1 MKVLVID
8 DEEYVRLVLE
18 DALRQEG
25 CDVTTVAQGQAGIE
39 ALQKTSYDCVITD
52 LRMPGMDG
60 RQVLQW
66 VREHQPD
73 VDVFVLTGHGEVK
86 LAVEAMKAGAW
97 DFLVKETPFDGIQV
111 TAALTKLQ
119 AVRSLRQENLALRL
133 GAVSRHVPSVL
144 PGISPAWKKL
154 MESVEKIAMAQAPV
168 LIQGETGSGKELI
181 ARSLHQLSPRRDRPF
196 LAVNCGAVS
205 DHLLQSELFGHEKG
219 AFTGA
224 TAAKIGLIA
233 GADSGTLFLDEISEM
248 SGPMQV
254 SLLRVL
260 DRGEYRQVGGTR
272 TLTANVRFVAASNRN
287 LQELMLAGRFR
298 DDLLYR
304 INTVLLQVP
313 PLRERPEDIPR
324 LAEHFLQTFHR
335 SGTPTHHF
343 PPDALERMT
352 AYSWPGNVRELRNVV
367 QRLSLLAGEKGT
379 GPIGPE
385 ELAVVFPTTQLIR
398 DREDSTS
405 SGSLEQAEKEHIL
418 RVLKDHGGNK
428 TQTAKRL
435 QIDYKTL
442 LTKLRKYGVSE

>member
-18 DALRQEG
+18 DTLRQEG

-39 ALQKTSYDCVITD
+39 ALQTTRYDCVITD

-86 LAVEAMKAGAW
+86 SAVEAMKAGAW
-97 DFLVKETPFDGIQV
+97 DFVVKETPFDGIQV

-119 AVRSLRQENLALRL
+119 AVRDLRQENLALRL

-154 MESVEKIAMAQAPV
+154 METVEKIAMAQAPV

-205 DHLLQSELFGHEKG
+205 DHLHQSELFGHEKG

-224 TAAKIGLIA
+224 TAPKIGLIA
-233 GADSGTLFLDEISEM
+233 GADGGTLFLDEISEM

-304 INTVLLQVP
+304 LDTVLLRVP
-313 PLRERPEDIPR
+313 PLRERAEDIPR
-324 LAEHFLQTFHR
+324 LAEHFLRTFHR
-335 SGTPTHHF
+335 SGTPIQHLS
-343 PPDALERMT
+343 PDALERLA
-352 AYSWPGNVRELRNVV
+352 AYSWPGNVRELRNVI
-367 QRLSLLAGEKGT
+367 QRLSLLAGDKT
-379 GPIGPE
+379 SGPIGPD
-385 ELAVVFPTTQLIR
+385 ELAVVFPMTQLIR
-398 DREDSTS
+398 DREASTS
-405 SGSLEQAEKEHIL
+405 LGSLEQAEREHIL
-418 RVLKDHGGNK
+418 RVLNDHGGNK

-442 LTKLRKYGVSE
+442 LTKLRKYGVIE

>member
-18 DALRQEG
+18 DTLRQEG

-39 ALQKTSYDCVITD
+39 ALQETSYDCVITD
-52 LRMPGMDG
+52 LRMPGIDG
-60 RQVLQW
+60 REILQW

-73 VDVFVLTGHGEVK
+73 VDVIVLTGHGEVK
-86 LAVEAMKAGAW
+86 SAVEAMKAGAW
-97 DFLVKETPFDGIQV
+97 DFLAKQTPFDGIQV
-111 TAALTKLQ
+111 SAALTKLQ
-119 AVRSLRQENLALRL
+119 AVRSLRRENLALRL
-133 GAVSRHVPSVL
+133 GAVSRHIPSVL

-154 MESVEKIAMAQAPV
+154 METVEKIAPAQAPV
-168 LIQGETGSGKELI
+168 LIQGQTGSGKELI
-181 ARSLHQLSPRRDRPF
+181 ARTLHQLSPRRDRPF

-205 DHLLQSELFGHEKG
+205 DQLLESELFGHEKG

-233 GADSGTLFLDEISEM
+233 AADGGTLFLDEISEM
-248 SGPMQV
+248 SSPMQV

-313 PLRERPEDIPR
+313 PLRERPEDIPP
-324 LAEHFLQTFHR
+324 LAKHFLQTFHR
-335 SGTPTHHF
+335 SGTPIRHLS
-343 PPDALERMT
+343 PDALERLA

-367 QRLSLLAGEKGT
+367 QRLSLLAGEKT
-379 GPIGPE
+379 SGPIEPD
-385 ELAVVFPTTQLIR
+385 ELAVVLPMNQLIR
-398 DREDSTS
+398 DRKDSAPP
-405 SGSLEQAEKEHIL
+405 GSLEDAEKEHIL

-428 TQTAKRL
+428 TQTAKTL

-442 LTKLRKYGVSE
+442 LTKLRKYGVTE